1 MVVIVAVSACN
12 MLGFAAVFALLPK
25 LQDAHDLPTKS
36 LGLITAT
43 SVIMSVITQLSL
55 ARFADR
61 GHSLLLMR
69 GGALCMAV
77 GFSWFAFADVF
88 WQFALARALVGTGGG
103 MFTPAARR
111 TIVSQDP
118 SRAGQ
123 LLGTMVAVEVGGFVV
138 GPPLAIGL
146 HALGGLRLPFLA
158 PTVLLLLALPLIRTT
173 STARA
178 TTQQRPQAVRAVLR
192 LPAARAALVIGAAA
206 NLSIGAFEPVI
217 AKQLTDFGSS
227 DRAIALT
234 LSSFA
239 APYVFLTRFGGRTAD
254 RFGAHRTA
262 IISMLCT
269 VPTIAMFGIVE
280 TAFLIAAFGLV
291 RSIFDTITTP
301 AGSSA
306 MARAVPPDL
315 LATGQG
321 LYGAIASMMTG
332 VAAALGAFIYGA
344 QGARTLWLAS
354 AGSMLVLTALTTVMS
369 VRADVWKLHFG
380 SVQSRDEETS
390 NDGNHRDHGL
400 GVGYRQSDAG
410 APRI

>member
-25 LQDAHDLPTKS
+25 LQDAHGLSTKS

-55 ARFADR
+55 SRFADR
-61 GHSLLLMR
+61 GRSLLLMR
-69 GGALCMAV
+69 TGALCMAL
-77 GFSWFAFADVF
+77 GFSWFAVSDHF

-118 SRAGQ
+118 ARAGQ
-123 LLGTMVAVEVGGFVV
+123 LIGTMVAVEVGGFVV
-138 GPPLAIGL
+138 GPPLALGL
-146 HALGGLRLPFLA
+146 YQLGGLRLPFFA
-158 PTVLLLLALPLIRTT
+158 PTVLLLIGLPFIRTAA
-173 STARA
+173 SSV
-178 TTQQRPQAVRAVLR
+178 TTTRQRPHAVRSVLSM
-192 LPAARAALVIGAAA
+192 PAARAALVIGGAA

-217 AKQLTDFGSS
+217 AKQLTDLGSS

-239 APYVFLTRFGGRTAD
+239 VPYVFLTRYGGRLAD
-254 RFGAHRTA
+254 RYGAHRTA

-269 VPTIAMFGIVE
+269 APVIAMFGIVR
-280 TAFLIAAFGLV
+280 TALLIASFGLL

-301 AGSSA
+301 SGSSA
-306 MARAVPPDL
+306 MARAVPHEL

-321 LYGAIASMMTG
+321 LYGATASTMTG
-332 VAAALGAFIYGA
+332 VAAALGAFLYGA
-344 QGARTLWLAS
+344 YGARTLWLAS
-354 AGSMLVLTALTTVMS
+354 AGSMLALTVLTGVLS
-369 VRADVWKLHFG
+369 ERAGVWRPG
-380 SVQSRDEETS
+380 R
-390 NDGNHRDHGL
+390 
-400 GVGYRQSDAG
+400 
-410 APRI
+410 

>member
-43 SVIMSVITQLSL
+43 SVVMSVITQLSL

-69 GGALCMAV
+69 TGAVCMAL
-77 GFSWFAFADVF
+77 GFFWFAFADQF
-88 WQFALARALVGTGGG
+88 WQFALARALVGAGGG

-123 LLGTMVAVEVGGFVV
+123 LLGTMVAVEVGGFVI
-138 GPPLAIGL
+138 GPPLAYGL
-146 HALGGLRLPFLA
+146 YGLGGLRLPFLA
-158 PTVLLLLALPLIRTT
+158 PTVLLIVGLPLIRTT
-173 STARA
+173 ASSVAA
-178 TTQQRPQAVRAVLR
+178 SRPRPNAVRSVLA

-234 LSSFA
+234 LSTFA
-239 APYVFLTRFGGRTAD
+239 VPYVFLTRYGGRTAD

-262 IISMLCT
+262 IISMVFT
-269 VPTIAMFGIVE
+269 VPVIAMFGIVE
-280 TAFLIAAFGLV
+280 TAFLIAAFGLL

-301 AGSSA
+301 SGSSA
-306 MARAVPPDL
+306 MARAVPTDL

-332 VAAALGAFIYGA
+332 VAAALGALLYGA
-344 QGARTLWLAS
+344 YGARTLWFAS
-354 AGSMLVLTALTTVMS
+354 AGSMLVLTGITAVMS
-369 VRADVWKLHFG
+369 KRAGVWK
-380 SVQSRDEETS
+380 
-390 NDGNHRDHGL
+390 
-400 GVGYRQSDAG
+400 
-410 APRI
+410 

>member
-1 MVVIVAVSACN
+1 
-12 MLGFAAVFALLPK
+12 
-25 LQDAHDLPTKS
+25 
-36 LGLITAT
+36 
-43 SVIMSVITQLSL
+43 MSVITQLSL

-69 GGALCMAV
+69 AGAICMAI

-118 SRAGQ
+118 GRAGQ

-138 GPPLAIGL
+138 GPPLAYGL
-146 HALGGLRLPFLA
+146 YALGGLRVPFLA
-158 PTVLLLLALPLIRTT
+158 PTVLLLISLPLIRTT
-173 STARA
+173 AA
-178 TTQQRPQAVRAVLR
+178 AMQTTQQRPQAVRSVLR
-192 LPAARAALVIGAAA
+192 LPSARAALVIGAAA

-217 AKQLTDFGSS
+217 AKQLTDLGSS
-227 DRAIALT
+227 DQAIALT

-239 APYVFLTRFGGRTAD
+239 LPYVFLTRFGGRTAD

-269 VPTIAMFGIVE
+269 VPTIAAFGIVK

-301 AGSSA
+301 SGSSA
-306 MARAVPPDL
+306 MARAVPADL

-321 LYGAIASMMTG
+321 LYGATASLMTG

-344 QGARTLWLAS
+344 SGARTLWLAS
-354 AGSMLVLTALTTVMS
+354 AGSMLVLTGLTTIMS
-369 VRADVWKLHFG
+369 VRAGVWKFDFASSGH
-380 SVQSRDEETS
+380 DEETT
-390 NDGNHRDHGL
+390 DGNDRDHGL
-400 GVGYRQSDAG
+400 GVGHRQSDAG
-410 APRI
+410 APRA

>member
-43 SVIMSVITQLSL
+43 SVVMSVITQLSL

-69 GGALCMAV
+69 TGAVCMAL
-77 GFSWFAFADVF
+77 GFFWFAFADQF
-88 WQFALARALVGTGGG
+88 WQFALARALVGAGGG
-103 MFTPAARR
+103 MFNPAARR

-118 SRAGQ
+118 TRAGQ
-123 LLGTMVAVEVGGFVV
+123 LLGTMVAVEVGGFVI
-138 GPPLAIGL
+138 GPPLAYGL
-146 HALGGLRLPFLA
+146 YGLGGLRLPFLA
-158 PTVLLLLALPLIRTT
+158 PTALLLVGLPFIRTT
-173 STARA
+173 AASAMASR
-178 TTQQRPQAVRAVLR
+178 QRPHAVRSVLA

-227 DRAIALT
+227 DSAIALT
-234 LSSFA
+234 LSTFA
-239 APYVFLTRFGGRTAD
+239 VPYVFLTRFGGRTAD

-262 IISMLCT
+262 IISMICT
-269 VPTIAMFGIVE
+269 VPVIATFGIVE
-280 TAFLIAAFGLV
+280 TAFLIAAFGLL

-301 AGSSA
+301 SGSSA
-306 MARAVPPDL
+306 MARAVPADL

-332 VAAALGAFIYGA
+332 VAAALGALLYGA
-344 QGARTLWLAS
+344 HGARPLWFAS
-354 AGSMLVLTALTTVMS
+354 AGSMLVLTGVTLVMS
-369 VRADVWKLHFG
+369 KRAGVWK
-380 SVQSRDEETS
+380 
-390 NDGNHRDHGL
+390 
-400 GVGYRQSDAG
+400 
-410 APRI
+410 

>member
-1 MVVIVAVSACN
+1 MRSSSTRRLDPATMVVIVAVSACN

-25 LQDAHDLPTKS
+25 LQIAHGLSTKS

-69 GGALCMAV
+69 TGALCMAI
-77 GFSWFAFADVF
+77 GFSWFAVSDHF

-118 SRAGQ
+118 ARAGQ
-123 LLGTMVAVEVGGFVV
+123 LIGTMVAVEVGGFVV
-138 GPPLAIGL
+138 GPPLALGL
-146 HALGGLRLPFLA
+146 YQLGGLRLPFFA
-158 PTVLLLLALPLIRTT
+158 PTVLLLIGLPFIRTT
-173 STARA
+173 IGSVA
-178 TTQQRPQAVRAVLR
+178 TTQPRAGPERPPERKTHAVRSVLSM
-192 LPAARAALVIGAAA
+192 PAARAALVIGAAA

-217 AKQLTDFGSS
+217 AKQLTDLGSS

-239 APYVFLTRFGGRTAD
+239 VPYVFLTRYGGRLAD
-254 RFGAHRTA
+254 RYGAHRTA

-269 VPTIAMFGIVE
+269 APVIAMFGIVR
-280 TAFLIAAFGLV
+280 TALLIASFGLL

-301 AGSSA
+301 SGSSA
-306 MARAVPPDL
+306 MARAVPIEL

-321 LYGAIASMMTG
+321 LYGATASTMTG
-332 VAAALGAFIYGA
+332 IAAALGAFLYGA
-344 QGARTLWLAS
+344 YGARTLWLAS
-354 AGSMLVLTALTTVMS
+354 AGSMLALTALTAVLTE
-369 VRADVWKLHFG
+369 RAGVWKPG
-380 SVQSRDEETS
+380 
-390 NDGNHRDHGL
+390 G
-400 GVGYRQSDAG
+400 
-410 APRI
+410 

>member
-25 LQDAHDLPTKS
+25 LQEAHDLPTKS

-69 GGALCMAV
+69 LGALSMAV
-77 GFSWFAFADVF
+77 GFSWFAVSDQL
-88 WQFALARALVGTGGG
+88 WQFALARALVGAGGG
-103 MFTPAARR
+103 MFNPAARR

-118 SRAGQ
+118 ARAGQ
-123 LLGTMVAVEVGGFVV
+123 LLGTMVAVEVAGFVI

-146 HALGGLRLPFLA
+146 YALGGLRLPFFA
-158 PTVLLLLALPLIRTT
+158 PTVLLLIGLPLIRVTASSVA
-173 STARA
+173 ST
-178 TTQQRPQAVRAVLR
+178 QERPGPERPPGREAGPERPPERETPAVRSVLAM
-192 LPAARAALVIGAAA
+192 PAARAALVIGAAA

-217 AKQLTDFGSS
+217 AKQLTDLGSS

-234 LSSFA
+234 LSTFA
-239 APYVFLTRFGGRTAD
+239 IPYVFLTRYGGRTAD

-262 IISMLCT
+262 VISMLCT
-269 VPTIAMFGIVE
+269 APVIATFGLVD
-280 TAFLIAAFGLV
+280 TALLIAAFGLL

-306 MARAVPPDL
+306 MARAVPNEL

-321 LYGAIASMMTG
+321 LYGAISSTMTG
-332 VAAALGAFIYGA
+332 IAAALGALLYGA
-344 QGARTLWLAS
+344 YGARTLWLTS
-354 AGSMLVLTALTTVMS
+354 AAAMLALTALTAVLS
-369 VRADVWKLHFG
+369 KRAGVWK
-380 SVQSRDEETS
+380 
-390 NDGNHRDHGL
+390 
-400 GVGYRQSDAG
+400 
-410 APRI
+410 

>member
-43 SVIMSVITQLSL
+43 SVVMSVITQLSL

-69 GGALCMAV
+69 TGAIGMAL
-77 GFSWFAFADVF
+77 GFFWFAFADQF
-88 WQFALARALVGTGGG
+88 WQFALARALVGAGGG
-103 MFTPAARR
+103 MFNPAARR

-123 LLGTMVAVEVGGFVV
+123 LLGTMVAVEVGGFVI
-138 GPPLAIGL
+138 GPPLAYGL
-146 HALGGLRLPFLA
+146 YGLGGLRLPFLA
-158 PTVLLLLALPLIRTT
+158 PTVLLLVGLPLIRTT
-173 STARA
+173 AASVAA
-178 TTQQRPQAVRAVLR
+178 SQHRPHAVRSVLA

-227 DRAIALT
+227 DQAIALT
-234 LSSFA
+234 LSTFA
-239 APYVFLTRFGGRTAD
+239 VPYVFLTRYGGRTAD

-262 IISMLCT
+262 IISMVFT
-269 VPTIAMFGIVE
+269 VPVIAMFGIVE
-280 TAFLIAAFGLV
+280 TALLIAAFGLL

-301 AGSSA
+301 SGSSA
-306 MARAVPPDL
+306 MARAVPTDL

-332 VAAALGAFIYGA
+332 VAAALGALLYGA
-344 QGARTLWLAS
+344 YGARTLWFAS
-354 AGSMLVLTALTTVMS
+354 AGSMLVLTGVTAVMS
-369 VRADVWKLHFG
+369 KRAGVWK
-380 SVQSRDEETS
+380 
-390 NDGNHRDHGL
+390 
-400 GVGYRQSDAG
+400 
-410 APRI
+410 

>member
-1 MVVIVAVSACN
+1 VKGELDVRSSYERRLDPATMVVIVAVSACN

-25 LQDAHDLPTKS
+25 LQKAHDLPTKS

-69 GGALCMAV
+69 LGALSMAV
-77 GFSWFAFADVF
+77 GFSWFAISDHF
-88 WQFALARALVGTGGG
+88 WQFALARALVGAGGG

-118 SRAGQ
+118 ARAGQ
-123 LLGTMVAVEVGGFVV
+123 LIGTMVAVEVAGFVV
-138 GPPLAIGL
+138 GPPLALGL
-146 HALGGLRLPFLA
+146 YQLGGLRLPFFA
-158 PTVLLLLALPLIRTT
+158 PTMLLLVSLPLIRP
-173 STARA
+173 TASVVA
-178 TTQQRPQAVRAVLR
+178 TTPQRAGPERPSEREGHAVRSVLAM
-192 LPAARAALVIGAAA
+192 PAARAALVIGAAA

-217 AKQLTDFGSS
+217 AKQLTDLGSS

-234 LSSFA
+234 LSTFA
-239 APYVFLTRFGGRTAD
+239 IPYVFLTRYGGRTAD

-262 IISMLCT
+262 VLSMLCT
-269 VPTIAMFGIVE
+269 APVIAMFGIVH
-280 TAFLIAAFGLV
+280 TALLIAIFGLI

-306 MARAVPPDL
+306 MARAVPNEL

-321 LYGAIASMMTG
+321 LYGAIASTMTG
-332 VAAALGAFIYGA
+332 IAAALGALLYGA
-344 QGARTLWLAS
+344 YGARTLWLTS
-354 AGSMLVLTALTTVMS
+354 AGAMLALTVLTAVLS
-369 VRADVWKLHFG
+369 KRASVWK
-380 SVQSRDEETS
+380 
-390 NDGNHRDHGL
+390 
-400 GVGYRQSDAG
+400 
-410 APRI
+410 